1 MTRNATMTAHGT
13 LTHYQ
18 TGEAIRPA
26 TAAELA
32 ASIAADNSP
41 TWPGMF
47 KAEIGGSVV
56 AVFVDTMTRK

>member
-1 MTRNATMTAHGT
+1 MTAHGT
-13 LTHYQ
+13 LTNYQ
-18 TGEAIRPA
+18 TGETIRPA

-32 ASIAADNSP
+32 ASVAADSSP